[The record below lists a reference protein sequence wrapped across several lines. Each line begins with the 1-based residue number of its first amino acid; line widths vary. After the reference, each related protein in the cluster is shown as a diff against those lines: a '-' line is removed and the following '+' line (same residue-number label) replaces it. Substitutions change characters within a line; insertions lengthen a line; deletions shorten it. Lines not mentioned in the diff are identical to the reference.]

1 MMFALIIYWFNY
13 TIKNIAFD
21 DSFYQT
27 GIVGSAGEVKL
38 AVRQA
43 VKTVNKLLKLSL
55 LTSTNLSFQV

>member
-38 AVRQA
+38 QA
-43 VKTVNKLLKLSL
+43 VKTVAVDIYQFILSG
-55 LTSTNLSFQV
+55 V